1 MSERVNPRVP
11 VVTPVVIVVED
22 EKLIRRF
29 VRSSLEEEGCR
40 LVEAGT
46 SAQGLLECGS
56 HKPDLVV
63 LDLGLPDGNGV
74 DFIRDLRAWSD
85 VPILVL
91 SARSHENDKIQAL
104 DVGADDYLT
113 KPFGVGEL
121 RARARALLRRQS
133 RGGEGATPIIEFGD
147 VQVDLSRRVV
157 TRGGE
162 TVHLTPIE
170 YRLLCVMLANTG
182 KVMTQR
188 HLLRDVWGPSSVESN
203 HYLRVYVGHLR
214 QKLEDDPTQ
223 PKYLLTE
230 TGVGYRFQ
238 P

>member
-1 MSERVNPRVP
+1 MSENSP
-11 VVTPVVIVVED
+11 VIVVVED

-29 VRSSLEEEGCR
+29 VLSALEEEGCR
-40 LVEAGT
+40 VFEAAT
-46 SAQGLLECGS
+46 SAQGLIEAGKQ
-56 HKPDLVV
+56 KPDLVV

-74 DFIRDLRAWSD
+74 DFIRDLRGWSD

-91 SARSHENDKIQAL
+91 SARSHEKDKIQAL

-133 RGGEGATPIIEFGD
+133 RGGEGATPLVVFGD

-162 TVHLTPIE
+162 AVHLTPIE
-170 YRLLCVMLANTG
+170 YRLLCVLLANTG

-188 HLLRDVWGPSSVESN
+188 HLLRDVWGPASVDST

>member
-1 MSERVNPRVP
+1 MSEEATKVL
-11 VVTPVVIVVED
+11 IVED
-22 EKLIRRF
+22 EKQIRRF
-29 VRSSLEEEGCR
+29 VRTTLEAEGCR
-40 LVEAGT
+40 VFEAETLAG
-46 SAQGLLECGS
+46 GLLESGQQ
-56 HKPDLVV
+56 KPDLVV
-63 LDLGLPDGNGV
+63 LDLGLPDGNGI
-74 DFIRDLRAWSD
+74 DFIRQLRAWSD
-85 VPILVL
+85 MPVLVL
-91 SARSHENDKIQAL
+91 SARSHERDKIQAL

-121 RARARALLRRQS
+121 IARARALLRRQS
-133 RGGEGATPIIEFGD
+133 RGGDAATPLIIFGD
-147 VQVDLSRRVV
+147 VQVDLARRVV

-162 TVHLTPIE
+162 PVHLTPIE
-170 YRLLCVMLANTG
+170 YRLLCTLLANTG

-188 HLLRDVWGPSSVESN
+188 HLLREVWGAASVESN

-230 TGVGYRFQ
+230 TGVGFRFQ

>member
-1 MSERVNPRVP
+1 MSETLPGSPAVL
-11 VVTPVVIVVED
+11 IVED

-29 VRSSLEEEGCR
+29 VRTSLEEEGCR
-40 LVEAGT
+40 VFEAGT
-46 SAQGLLECGS
+46 CADGLLEAGT
-56 HKPDLVV
+56 HKPDLIV

-91 SARSHENDKIQAL
+91 SARSNEKDKIQAL

-133 RGGEGATPIIEFGD
+133 RSSEAATPIIEFGD
-147 VQVDLSRRVV
+147 VTVDLSRRVV
-157 TRGGE
+157 TRAGE
-162 TVHLTPIE
+162 PVHLTPIE
-170 YRLLCVMLANTG
+170 YRLLCTLLANTG

-188 HLLRDVWGPSSVESN
+188 HLLREVWGPSSVESN

-214 QKLEDDPTQ
+214 QKLEDDATQ

>member
-1 MSERVNPRVP
+1 MSETLPGSPGVL
-11 VVTPVVIVVED
+11 IVED

-29 VRSSLEEEGCR
+29 VRTSLEEEGCR
-40 LVEAGT
+40 VFEAGT
-46 SAQGLLECGS
+46 CADGLLEAGT
-56 HKPDLVV
+56 HKPDLIV

-91 SARSHENDKIQAL
+91 SARSNEKDKIQAL

-133 RGGEGATPIIEFGD
+133 RSSEGATPIIEFGD
-147 VQVDLSRRVV
+147 VTVDLSRRVV
-157 TRGGE
+157 SRRGE
-162 TVHLTPIE
+162 PVHLTPIE
-170 YRLLCVMLANTG
+170 YRLLCTLLANTG

-188 HLLRDVWGPSSVESN
+188 HLLREVWGPSSVESN

-214 QKLEDDPTQ
+214 QKLEDDATQ

>member
-1 MSERVNPRVP
+1 MSERANGHAPI
-11 VVTPVVIVVED
+11 VIVVED

-29 VRSSLEEEGCR
+29 VRTSLEEEGCR
-40 LVEAGT
+40 VVEAGT
-46 SAQGLLECGS
+46 SAQGLLESGN

-63 LDLGLPDGNGV
+63 LDLGLPDGNGI

-91 SARSHENDKIQAL
+91 SARSHEKDKIQAL

-133 RGGEGATPIIEFGD
+133 RGSEGATPIIEFGD

-157 TRGGE
+157 TRAGE
-162 TVHLTPIE
+162 PLHLTPIE
-170 YRLLCVMLANTG
+170 YRLLCVLLANTG

>member
-1 MSERVNPRVP
+1 MNTQSPAVL
-11 VVTPVVIVVED
+11 IVED

-29 VRSSLEEEGCR
+29 VRASLEEEGCR
-40 LVEAGT
+40 VFEAGGCADGLIEAGT
-46 SAQGLLECGS
+46 Q
-56 HKPDLVV
+56 KPDLIV

-91 SARSHENDKIQAL
+91 SARSNEKDKIQAL

-133 RGGEGATPIIEFGD
+133 RTSEGATPVIEFGD
-147 VQVDLSRRVV
+147 VTVDLSRRVV
-157 TRGGE
+157 TRAGE
-162 TVHLTPIE
+162 QVHLTPIE
-170 YRLLCVMLANTG
+170 YRLLCVLLANTG

-188 HLLRDVWGPSSVESN
+188 HLLREVWGPASVESN

-214 QKLEDDPTQ
+214 QKLEVDATQ
-223 PKYLLTE
+223 PQYLLTE

>member
-1 MSERVNPRVP
+1 MNALSPAVL
-11 VVTPVVIVVED
+11 IVED

-29 VRSSLEEEGCR
+29 VRTSLEEEGCR
-40 LVEAGT
+40 VFEAG
-46 SAQGLLECGS
+46 SCADGLLEAGAN
-56 HKPDLVV
+56 KPDLIV

-91 SARSHENDKIQAL
+91 SARSNEKEKIQAL

-133 RGGEGATPIIEFGD
+133 RSSEEASTIVEFGE
-147 VQVDLSRRVV
+147 VKVDLSRRVV
-157 TRGGE
+157 TRRDE
-162 TVHLTPIE
+162 QVHLTPIE
-170 YRLLCVMLANTG
+170 YRLLCVLLANTG

-188 HLLRDVWGPSSVESN
+188 HLLREVWGPASIESN

-214 QKLEDDPTQ
+214 QKLEDDATQ
-223 PKYLLTE
+223 PRYLLTE

>member
-1 MSERVNPRVP
+1 MSERGNPRAP

-40 LVEAGT
+40 VVEAGT

-162 TVHLTPIE
+162 AEHLTPIE
-170 YRLLCVMLANTG
+170 YRLLGVMLANTG

-203 HYLRVYVGHLR
+203 HYLRVYVSHLR

>member
-1 MSERVNPRVP
+1 VSELATKVL
-11 VVTPVVIVVED
+11 VIED
-22 EKLIRRF
+22 EKQIRRF
-29 VRSSLEEEGCR
+29 VRAALEEEGCC
-40 LVEAGT
+40 VFEAET
-46 SAQGLLECGS
+46 LAAGLLESGKQ
-56 HKPDLVV
+56 KPDLVV
-63 LDLGLPDGNGV
+63 LDLGLPDGNGI
-74 DFIRDLRAWSD
+74 DFIHQLRAWSD
-85 VPILVL
+85 TPVLVL
-91 SARSHENDKIQAL
+91 SARSHERDKIQAL

-133 RGGEGATPIIEFGD
+133 RGGNAATPLIAFGD
-147 VQVDLSRRVV
+147 VQVDLARRVV

-162 TVHLTPIE
+162 PVHLTPIE
-170 YRLLCVMLANTG
+170 YRLLCALLASTG

-188 HLLRDVWGPSSVESN
+188 HLLREVWGAASIESN

>member
-1 MSERVNPRVP
+1 MNAPSPAVL
-11 VVTPVVIVVED
+11 IVED

-29 VRSSLEEEGCR
+29 VRASLEEEGCR
-40 LVEAGT
+40 VYEAGT
-46 SAQGLLECGS
+46 CADGLLEAGAN
-56 HKPDLVV
+56 KPDLIV

-91 SARSHENDKIQAL
+91 SARSNEKDKIQAL

-133 RGGEGATPIIEFGD
+133 RSSDEASPIIEFGEAR
-147 VQVDLSRRVV
+147 VDLSRRVV
-157 TRGGE
+157 TRHGAQ
-162 TVHLTPIE
+162 VHLTPIE
-170 YRLLCVMLANTG
+170 YRLLCVLLANTG

-188 HLLRDVWGPSSVESN
+188 HLLREVWGPASVESN

-214 QKLEDDPTQ
+214 QKLEDDATQ

>member
-1 MSERVNPRVP
+1 MNAPSPAVL
-11 VVTPVVIVVED
+11 IVED

-29 VRSSLEEEGCR
+29 VRASLEEEGCR
-40 LVEAGT
+40 VYEAGT
-46 SAQGLLECGS
+46 CADGLLEAGAN
-56 HKPDLVV
+56 KPDLIV

-91 SARSHENDKIQAL
+91 SARSNEKDKIQAL

-133 RGGEGATPIIEFGD
+133 RSSEAASPIIEFGE
-147 VQVDLSRRVV
+147 VTVDLSRRVV
-157 TRGGE
+157 TRAGE
-162 TVHLTPIE
+162 PVHLTPIE
-170 YRLLCVMLANTG
+170 YRLLCVLLANTG

-188 HLLRDVWGPSSVESN
+188 HLLREVWGPSSVESN

-214 QKLEDDPTQ
+214 QKLEDDVTQ

>member
-1 MSERVNPRVP
+1 MSETLPGSPGVL
-11 VVTPVVIVVED
+11 IVED

-29 VRSSLEEEGCR
+29 VRTSLEEEGCR
-40 LVEAGT
+40 VFEAGT
-46 SAQGLLECGS
+46 CADGRLGAGT
-56 HKPDLVV
+56 HKPDLIV

-85 VPILVL
+85 VAILVL
-91 SARSHENDKIQAL
+91 SARSNEKDKIQAL

-133 RGGEGATPIIEFGD
+133 RSSEGATPVIQFGD
-147 VQVDLSRRVV
+147 VTVDLSRRVV
-157 TRGGE
+157 TRKGE
-162 TVHLTPIE
+162 PVHLTPIE
-170 YRLLCVMLANTG
+170 YRLLCTLLANTG

-188 HLLRDVWGPSSVESN
+188 HLLREVWGPASVESN

-214 QKLEDDPTQ
+214 QKLEDDPAQ
-223 PKYLLTE
+223 PRHIQTE

-238 P
+238 R